1 MIRLCVLDMAGTT
14 VADDGAVERAFLTA
28 MERSGLEISGPDAD
42 RRLEYVR
49 RTMGMSKIT
58 VFRAL
63 LGDEERAQ
71 AANAAFERAYA
82 DEVSAGRVVPI
93 EGAEGALR
101 ALRDAGIRVALT
113 TGFAD
118 ATRRLIVETLGWAP
132 LVDLSLSPGDGLR
145 GRPAPD
151 MVLAALMRLEID
163 DVREVAVCGDT
174 ANDLLS
180 GTRAG
185 ASVVAGV
192 LTGAHGRSALTAGP
206 HTHVLD
212 SVRDLPELLDA

>member
-28 MERSGLEISGPDAD
+28 MERSGLETTGSEAD

-63 LGDEERAQ
+63 LGDEARAQ
-71 AANAAFERAYA
+71 DANDAFERAYA

-93 EGAEGALR
+93 EGAERSLR

-118 ATRRLIVETLGWAP
+118 ATRMLIVETLGWAP

-151 MVLAALMRLEID
+151 MVLAALIRLEID

-174 ANDLLS
+174 SNDLLS

-192 LTGAHGRSALTAGP
+192 LTGAHGRNALEAGP